1 MGRFTQILRSQ
12 DGEQPQDI
20 KEALDLFEN
29 TQAAPDQDYKP
40 IPKGDYVVQLVP
52 QGSGLF
58 RSKSGTKGYK
68 LELQVAEGVFEGR
81 RLWFDLWLTPD
92 AVSIT
97 KRELGR
103 IGIAKAEQLESPIPV
118 GIRVRVRV
126 VIEQDDKGNLFN
138 RVRTILEFVGIAP
151 ADPFAPTSSAPASP
165 AQPTPESA
173 SPRPAGEQRELPF

>member
-29 TQAAPDQDYKP
+29 TQAAPDLDCKP
-40 IPKGDYVVQLVP
+40 IPKGDYTAEITP
-52 QGSGLF
+52 KGSGLF
-58 RSKSGTKGYK
+58 RSKSGTMGYK
-68 LELQVAEGVFEGR
+68 LEMQVCEGEYAGR
-81 RLWFDLWLTPD
+81 RLWFDLWLTP
-92 AVSIT
+92 AAASIT
-97 KRELGR
+97 RRELSK
-103 IGIAKAEQLESPIPV
+103 IAIEKRAQLENPIPV
-118 GIRVRVRV
+118 GIRVLVRV
-126 VIEQDDKGNLFN
+126 VIEQDDKGTLFN